1 MIWTISDDLV
11 KSERAK
17 LIMNSQYQPILQML
31 NIIEFHV
38 QFETLPKAK
47 RTQAI
52 ECFDSIN
59 TFISKQKLQQS
70 LKSWSKFSLILFGK
84 GQ

>member
-1 MIWTISDDLV
+1 MMKWTITISDDLV

-38 QFETLPKAK
+38 
-47 RTQAI
+47 
-52 ECFDSIN
+52 
-59 TFISKQKLQQS
+59 
-70 LKSWSKFSLILFGK
+70 
-84 GQ
+84 